1 MKLFNLNIGEEGIA
15 LWTENDREH
24 MTANQKFFLILVA
37 IVLVGFLYLAHISVW
52 MAFLTVLMVV
62 FFWVFMRIIS
72 HSEDE

>member
-52 MAFLTVLMVV
+52 MAFLTVLMAV